1 MITSTNNPN
10 ARGLGDANLLQSYFA
25 CVTESK
31 NTTLIEYGKTLG
43 TTESGDIYLN
53 MLDTSQRLKVRFYA
67 FGNGDRKLDV
77 TDAHI
82 VSRDLTQADCKG
94 DTYMD
99 LETRLCTQ
107 RCHEDCDPLQG
118 NDYQKYP
125 IPTFYGTVISHPAI
139 KFLLIEELSSLLRMI
154 LLNPERSLSVS
165 IPRIKNL
172 VISSGH
178 QILAFASLA
187 TLRQ

>member
-10 ARGLGDANLLQSYFA
+10 ARGLGDANLLQSYFV

-53 MLDTSQRLKVRFYA
+53 MLDTSERINVRFYA

-77 TDAHI
+77 IDAHI

-125 IPTFYGTVISHPAI
+125 IPTCYGTVI
-139 KFLLIEELSSLLRMI
+139 L
-154 LLNPERSLSVS
+154 SLS
-165 IPRIKNL
+165 
-172 VISSGH
+172 
-178 QILAFASLA
+178 
-187 TLRQ
+187 